1 MRILGRNFPGRQH
14 SRCKGPEAGAC
25 MSEKQGTPCG
35 WSRVNQGRVH
45 IVQGLAG
52 LVGALAVTLCGGK
65 PWEGFE

>member
-1 MRILGRNFPGRQH
+1 
-14 SRCKGPEAGAC
+14 